1 MLEYLFGNLEI
12 IYQWFVNK
20 YDIVIIFI
28 VSSNN
33 IYEEINTCAI
43 PEELIRIV
51 II

>member
-12 IYQWFVNK
+12 TYECFVNK

-28 VSSNN
+28 ASSNN

-43 PEELIRIV
+43 PEKLIRIV